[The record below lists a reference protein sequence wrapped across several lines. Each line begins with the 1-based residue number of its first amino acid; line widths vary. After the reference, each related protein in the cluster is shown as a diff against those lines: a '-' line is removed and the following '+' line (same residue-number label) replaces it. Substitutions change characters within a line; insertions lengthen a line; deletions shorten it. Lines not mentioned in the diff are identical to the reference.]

1 MKRYVKKYF
10 VVVVNKMDSLE
21 QSVDDHGANAKKYML
36 DFVTHYAADSLGV
49 RPVVFPISAK
59 DAVCCK
65 TSNKTE
71 KSPTYDRFQF
81 KMMEEYLQTHHT
93 ANAKK
98 REKLLT
104 HNLTIFREVIYCLEL
119 LEA

>member
-49 RPVVFPISAK
+49 RPVNRPRNVWQSQA
-59 DAVCCK
+59 C
-65 TSNKTE
+65 
-71 KSPTYDRFQF
+71 
-81 KMMEEYLQTHHT
+81 
-93 ANAKK
+93 
-98 REKLLT
+98 
-104 HNLTIFREVIYCLEL
+104 IFWHWRRDHQH
-119 LEA
+119 